1 MQDNHLFSLLARKV
15 KMVFFFFLIKGTLEL
30 DSFWVPKNIIGSTFY
45 I

>member
-1 MQDNHLFSLLARKV
+1 MQDNLLFSLLARKV
-15 KMVFFFFLIKGTLEL
+15 KMVFFFLIKGTLEL